1 MRNIT
6 CSLRS
11 RIASAFLMLGME
23 LMGAAE
29 VGAQAI
35 APVGVS
41 SRRVIAGS
49 NVIPIAVPTHADS
62 SGGNSLSE
70 RMLLGLGGSVV
81 GVLVGGSIGLALP
94 KTLCRCED
102 PEPTQALVGAAVG
115 SIVVAVV
122 AAAIPELG
130 SNCGFE
136 RRTATGVAV
145 SAIGAAVGGAI
156 GVLTGSGGVAYGYLI
171 GAGLGAGLG
180 TRQCGR

>member
-1 MRNIT
+1 MRN
-6 CSLRS
+6 SMYGLRS
-11 RIASAFLMLGME
+11 RIAFAFLMLGMG
-23 LMGAAE
+23 LMSAVE

-49 NVIPIAVPTHADS
+49 NVIPIAVPTDADS
-62 SGGNSLSE
+62 SRGNSLSE

-81 GVLVGGSIGLALP
+81 GAFVGGGIGVALP
-94 KTLCRCED
+94 INLCRCDD
-102 PEPTQALVGAAVG
+102 PVAEALIGAAVG
-115 SIVVAVV
+115 SIVVAVA
-122 AAAIPELG
+122 AAAIPELK

-136 RRTATGVAV
+136 RRAGTGVAV

-156 GVLTGSGGVAYGYLI
+156 GVLTGSGGVVYGYLI